1 MNLYER
7 NQKQRNFFNEKIDTY
22 DDVHSE
28 FMETKKTLADNLDK
42 DAFKILDLGAG
53 TGLELIH
60 LFELN
65 KDAKVTVI
73 DITENMLKELKKRS
87 FADHVDIIC
96 GDFFE
101 VDFGNNYDAVI
112 STSALHHF
120 KKDEKLKLYKK
131 VFDCLKVNG
140 QFINCDKIAINED
153 IENEQLYALD
163 HDLKAKHIDTPLT
176 VDHELEVLNNVGF
189 SEITSSEVDRDD
201 YKLIKARKLK

>member
-53 TGLELIH
+53 TGL
-60 LFELN
+60 
-65 KDAKVTVI
+65 
-73 DITENMLKELKKRS
+73 KELKKRS

-131 VFDCLKVNG
+131 VLDCLKVNG